1 MHFLIVSQYLVNRL
15 IDLSFAEY
23 LRAHARPLGVA
34 MWDLEVLALD
44 RAYAAPEG
52 FGALILAGPVAAAAY
67 ILGLRLLAWEM
78 CREYWNHF
86 RVKT

>member
-15 IDLSFAEY
+15 LDLSFAEY
-23 LRAHARPLGVA
+23 LRALAVA
-34 MWDLEVLALD
+34 MWVLEVLA
-44 RAYAAPEG
+44 RYRNYAAPEG
-52 FGALILAGPVAAAAY
+52 LGALILA
-67 ILGLRLLAWEM
+67 WEI

>member
-15 IDLSFAEY
+15 LDLSFAEY
-23 LRAHARPLGVA
+23 LRALAVA
-34 MWDLEVLALD
+34 MWVLEFLALY
-44 RAYAAPEG
+44 RTYAAPEG
-52 FGALILAGPVAAAAY
+52 LGALILAGPVAAAAY